1 MDNNSLDDNSGYSGS
16 SVFGDGD
23 LPAGSSVFGDVE
35 DADLERASVFAAVD
49 TEGLPT
55 EAIESPSNSVFGDVA
70 EDAGPVDNSPVV
82 RDRFGSKKSEE
93 TSSEESSEESE
104 ESSETEQ
111 VALDLTDDAVSK
123 PSDDASV
130 EEDADELPVDDGTDD
145 PIDLVG
151 DPVTEIPEVSDEA
164 SASSTD
170 FGNDITTGEA
180 IALDVEPGDED
191 GLDAWSDLG
200 TASDLTSNEPEEED
214 ADSANHLDTEP
225 ARNAQADEELGDP
238 DATAAHDWTPAHAA
252 QPADDESDVVR
263 IGTDSERFFEFDAEA
278 PENAPIDI
286 DNGGSAGSELQSR
299 VLTGVALLAIAVI
312 ALSLGPIFA
321 LALIVIVVAIS
332 AGEFYNAL
340 RVAGYQPATLLG
352 LTASIAMPIAV
363 YVRGTQAVALV
374 LALTVVFGLIWYIAG
389 VANEMPVMNLGVT
402 LLGVVY
408 IGVLGSFG
416 AALLETANRVPLEG
430 VEADG
435 TGLILAAVILTIG
448 YDAGAFFAGR
458 SMGRTPLTAISPNK
472 TVEGLL
478 GGFFMTI
485 VVSVVFLSILKL
497 IEPFSTLGSITDALI
512 LGAAAAVMA
521 PLGDLGESLIKR
533 DLGIKDMGTI
543 LPGHGG
549 FLDRFDALLFVLP
562 TVYFLSLAFF
572 FGA

>member
-1 MDNNSLDDNSGYSGS
+1 M
-16 SVFGDGD
+16 FGDGD

-55 EAIESPSNSVFGDVA
+55 EAIESPSSSVFGDVA
-70 EDAGPVDNSPVV
+70 EDAGPVDKSPVV
-82 RDRFGSKKSEE
+82 RDRFGSKK
-93 TSSEESSEESE
+93 SEESSEESE

-145 PIDLVG
+145 PIDLGG
-151 DPVTEIPEVSDEA
+151 DPVTEIPEVTDEA

-225 ARNAQADEELGDP
+225 AGNAQADEELGDP

-252 QPADDESDVVR
+252 QPADDDSDVVR

-497 IEPFSTLGSITDALI
+497 IEPFSTLGSVTDALI